1 MLWDKNKKGYSFS
14 PNFFM
19 ETVEKIEK
27 FFKIGKAGD
36 PKDFIIFILE
46 QIHKELKI
54 PVNSI
59 NQIIAKP
66 FDQYDRKKAFT
77 NFKIDT
83 QKEHSIISYE
93 FFGITE
99 KINVCLYCKKLFS
112 RQGQNFQIAYNYEI
126 FNFLIFPLEK
136 VKDFRNNKNCDN
148 SNIQINTNNSVTLNE
163 CFLYNQRTK
172 KFKEDNRIFCIICNQ
187 FSDFEVTKRICF
199 SPNIFILILDRG
211 KDNKYDIKLDFTET
225 LDLTQFIAVKDHPNM
240 IYNLKGIITYYGQ
253 SGPNAH
259 FIAFCKSPINNKW
272 YKYDDAFVNPVVDVQ
287 KEIINFGTPYILF
300 YEKSK

>member
-54 PVNSI
+54 PVNSN
-59 NQIIAKP
+59 NQIITQP
-66 FDQYDRKKAFT
+66 FDQYDRKKAYK
-77 NFKIDT
+77 NFMINI
-83 QKEHSIISYE
+83 QKERSIISNK
-93 FFGITE
+93 FFGIKET
-99 KINVCLYCKKLFS
+99 KNVCLYCKNLYS
-112 RQGQNFQIAYNYEI
+112 RQGQNFPIAYNYEI
-126 FNFLIFPLEK
+126 FNFLIFPLKE
-136 VKDFRNNKNCDN
+136 VKKF
-148 SNIQINTNNSVTLNE
+148 SNSVTLNE
-163 CFLYNQRTK
+163 CFLYNQRFTG
-172 KFKEDNRIFCIICNQ
+172 DNRFLCNICNQ
-187 FSDFEVTKRICF
+187 FFDFEVTKRIYS
-199 SPNIFILILDRG
+199 SPNIFILILNRG
-211 KDNKYDIKLDFTET
+211 KDNKYDINLDFTET

-240 IYNLKGIITYYGQ
+240 IYNLRGIITHYGQ